1 MYEEKKGR
9 YSKHLDFII
18 LDLLMLQITLIAAY
32 ALRHGLLW
40 AYDDADYL
48 NYGIVLGVLDL
59 VVMYFAQS
67 YRHILKRDALEELR
81 ATMIHMTAV
90 VLLSVVYMFFTTIGK
105 DFSRRILLHVWVGSI
120 ISSFA
125 ARQLLKCWI
134 KNYMSAQRDIRHI
147 ILVAT
152 KDEAYETMQIVQA
165 KEYRDYVIDEIALVE
180 DGLEVQEMMGV
191 VVKLFKQE
199 EILAYLKNNVVDEVF
214 INLPREVKIPEGFLE
229 GCYQMGLTVH
239 IKMSCRPYEVGSRVL
254 EELLGYTVLTSGMKI
269 AKPYEVF
276 LKRTLDIAGGL
287 VGTLIT
293 GILTLILAPLI
304 YFKDPGPIFFAQTR
318 IGKNGRKFKIYKF
331 RSMYMNAEERKK
343 ELMAQNEMNG
353 LMFKMTNDPR
363 ILPGIGDKIRAW
375 SLDEFPQFINVLKGD
390 MSLVGT
396 RPPTVDEW
404 EKYESHHCKRL
415 AIKPGVTGMWQV
427 SGRSDITDFEEVVEL
442 DSQYITEWSIGLDIK
457 ILFKTVLVVLMKSG
471 SR

>member
-18 LDLLMLQITLIAAY
+18 LDLLMLQITLIVAY

-40 AYDDADYL
+40 VYDDAEYFY
-48 NYGIVLGVLDL
+48 YGVALGGIDL

-67 YRHILKRDALEELR
+67 YKHILKRGALEELR
-81 ATMIHMTAV
+81 ATIVHMTSI
-90 VLLSVVYMFFTTIGK
+90 VLLSVVYMFFLKVGK
-105 DFSRRILLHVWVGSI
+105 NISRLILLLVWGVGI
-120 ISSFA
+120 AILFA

-134 KNYMSAQRDIRHI
+134 KKYMSVQRDIRHI

-152 KDEAYETMQIVQA
+152 KNEAYETMQIVQT
-165 KEYRDYVIDEIALVE
+165 KEYRDYVIDEIVLIE
-180 DGLEVQEMMGV
+180 EVLDAQEIMGV
-191 VVKLFKQE
+191 PITLFNKE
-199 EILAYLKNNVVDEVF
+199 ETLAYLKNNVVDEVF

-269 AKPYEVF
+269 AKPYQIL
-276 LKRTLDIAGGL
+276 LKRTVDIIGGL
-287 VGTLIT
+287 IGTVAT
-293 GILTLILAPLI
+293 GVLTLILGPLI
-304 YFKDPGPIFFAQTR
+304 YFKDPGPIFFSQIR
-318 IGKNGRKFKIYKF
+318 IGKNGRKFRIYKF

-353 LMFKMTNDPR
+353 LMFKITDDPR
-363 ILPGIGDKIRAW
+363 ILPGIGEKIRSW
-375 SLDEFPQFINVLKGD
+375 SLDEFPQFVNVLKGD

-396 RPPTVDEW
+396 RPPTVDKW
-404 EKYESHHCKRL
+404 EQYENHHCKRL
-415 AIKPGVTGMWQV
+415 AVKPGLTGMWQV

-442 DSQYITEWSIGLDIK
+442 DSQYITEWSVGLDIK
-457 ILFKTVLVVLMKSG
+457 ILFKTLLVVLKKSG